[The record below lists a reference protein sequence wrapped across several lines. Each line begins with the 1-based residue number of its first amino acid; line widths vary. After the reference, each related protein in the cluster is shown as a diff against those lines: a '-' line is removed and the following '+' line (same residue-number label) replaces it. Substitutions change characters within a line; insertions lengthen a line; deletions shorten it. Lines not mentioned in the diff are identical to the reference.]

1 MTKKGEQPL
10 LLHNYGKTSKR
21 SKKHVT
27 QNFYTKFDLFLIE
40 KAVPNSWPQDPY
52 HFVVTGTRGDG
63 TSETRHPIGV
73 WLITGGLPRRRL
85 KT

>member
-1 MTKKGEQPL
+1 VSL
-10 LLHNYGKTSKR
+10 LLHYYGKTSKR
-21 SKKHVT
+21 SKKKLKRP
-27 QNFYTKFDLFLIE
+27 YTNLIFFLIE
-40 KAVPNSWPQDPY
+40 KKAQKAVPNSWAQDPY

>member
-1 MTKKGEQPL
+1 VNSRYYSVIITSLLRQNIKKI
-10 LLHNYGKTSKR
+10 
-21 SKKHVT
+21 KKKAQKDLT
-27 QNFYTKFDLFLIE
+27 Q